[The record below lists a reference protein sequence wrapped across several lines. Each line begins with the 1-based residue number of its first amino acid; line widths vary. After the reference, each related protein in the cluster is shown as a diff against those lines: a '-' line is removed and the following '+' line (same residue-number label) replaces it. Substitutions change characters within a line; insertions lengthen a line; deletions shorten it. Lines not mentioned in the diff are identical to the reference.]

1 MSQPEPVYDLDTTT
15 GATTLDEVQNVLDQ
29 MWSAHPEVPD
39 MVRIHVDLA
48 VAEIAANIME
58 HSAQGRAVR
67 LRMTAGLAD
76 DQVRIEFTD
85 NGRPTEVDLDAVDLP
100 ELMAESGRGLALAQR
115 VLDELSYRRDS
126 TGNHWVLVRRTVR

>member
-1 MSQPEPVYDLDTTT
+1 MSQPEPVYGLDTTT

-29 MWSAHPEVPD
+29 MWSAQPEVPD

-76 DQVRIEFTD
+76 GQVRIEFTD
-85 NGRPTEVDLDAVDLP
+85 DGRPTEVDLDAVDLP
-100 ELMAESGRGLALAQR
+100 ELMAESVVAWR
-115 VLDELSYRRDS
+115 
-126 TGNHWVLVRRTVR
+126 